1 MDMQPLSPSELAALP
16 ARDRILFT
24 AHRLFY
30 QEGIRATGVDRVIK
44 EAGVTKVTFYRHFP
58 GKDALILAF
67 LHLRHQCWMQWFAT
81 TLARNN
87 TREVG
92 LAAALANT
100 LQEWFVDE
108 NFRGCAFINSSLEY
122 AHALPEVLTLSV
134 EHKQAMAQE
143 VARYLPADRQQM
155 PHARSIALLIDGA
168 IVQAQIAGDAR
179 QVSGLLQEVLEVLLA
194 GWQDSEANPRP

>member
-1 MDMQPLSPSELAALP
+1 MDMQPLSPSELTALP
-16 ARDRILFT
+16 ARERILLT

-30 QEGIRATGVDRVIK
+30 REGIRATGIDRVIK

-67 LHLRHQCWMQWFAT
+67 LHLRHQRWMQWFTT
-81 TLARNN
+81 TLARNCASD
-87 TREVG
+87 TT

-100 LQEWFVDE
+100 LQEWFADE

-122 AHALPEVLTLSV
+122 AHALPEVLTLSA

-143 VARYLPADRQQM
+143 VARYLPAEQEQM

-179 QVSGLLQEVLEVLLA
+179 QVSGLLQEMLEVLLV
-194 GWQDSEANPRP
+194 GWQNSETNPCH